1 MSARN
6 ASAIQ
11 NNRYLV
17 SFFYVRS
24 TCNNLYGLCSYIY
37 LTDDQ
42 FICVRM
48 FLNFLNLSYYDLIQI
63 SIQLCKTFYL
73 LFRKRVIASV
83 YSCAVTSSSGTYALI
98 HDNEVSILYLLLI
111 CL

>member
-6 ASAIQ
+6 TSAIQ

-17 SFFYVRS
+17 SFFYVWS
-24 TCNNLYGLCSYIY
+24 TGNDLYRLCSYIY
-37 LTDDQ
+37 LADDQ

-48 FLNFLNLSYYDLIQI
+48 FLNFLNLSDYDLVQI

-73 LFRKRVIASV
+73 
-83 YSCAVTSSSGTYALI
+83 CSGKS
-98 HDNEVSILYLLLI
+98 HCI
-111 CL
+111 CIFLRCYVKIRNIRFNP

>member
-24 TCNNLYGLCSYIY
+24 TCNNLYDLCSYIY

-73 LFRKRVIASV
+73 CSG
-83 YSCAVTSSSGTYALI
+83 AVTSSSGTYALI

>member
-63 SIQLCKTFYL
+63 SIQLCKTFY
-73 LFRKRVIASV
+73 F
-83 YSCAVTSSSGTYALI
+83 CSGKS
-98 HDNEVSILYLLLI
+98 HCI
-111 CL
+111 CIFLRCYVKIRNIRFNP